1 MNRDERNEVLTVLK
15 KIDTSINMFEQYRST
30 AHNDAMLTSLRQC
43 KSEILSYARGDIAKE
58 KLSYHALY
66 WFDTMPSWGYAGT

>member
-1 MNRDERNEVLTVLK
+1 MNRDERNDVLTVLK

-30 AHNDAMLTSLRQC
+30 PHNDSTLASLREC
-43 KSEILSYARGDIAKE
+43 KNEILSYARGDIAKE
-58 KLSYHALY
+58 KLPYTALI

>member
-1 MNRDERNEVLTVLK
+1 VNKEERNDVLTVLK

-30 AHNDAMLTSLRQC
+30 PYNDGMLASLREC
-43 KSEILSYARGDIAKE
+43 KNEVLSYARGDITKE
-58 KLSYHALY
+58 QMSYAALF

>member
-1 MNRDERNEVLTVLK
+1 VNKEERNDVLTVLK

-30 AHNDAMLTSLRQC
+30 PHNDSTLASLREC
-43 KSEILSYARGDIAKE
+43 KNEVLSYARGDIAKD
-58 KLSYHALY
+58 KLPYSALI

>member
-1 MNRDERNEVLTVLK
+1 VNKEERNDVLTVLK

-30 AHNDAMLTSLRQC
+30 PHNDSTLASLREC
-43 KSEILSYARGDIAKE
+43 KNEVLSYARGDITKE
-58 KLSYHALY
+58 QMSYAALI

>member
-1 MNRDERNEVLTVLK
+1 MNKEERNDVLTVLK

-30 AHNDAMLTSLRQC
+30 PYNDGMLASLRES
-43 KSEILSYARGDIAKE
+43 KNEVLSYARGDITKE
-58 KLSYHALY
+58 QMSYSALI